1 MALDMLET
9 TATTAAAQL
18 GKRPRLMHLQAA
30 DVHFATQRADTA
42 APQTTE
48 RVRIGLRLPTV
59 IILTGVTRCTGDWWD
74 WVGYSIDSG

>member
-1 MALDMLET
+1 
-9 TATTAAAQL
+9 
-18 GKRPRLMHLQAA
+18 MHLQTD

-42 APQTTE
+42 APHTTE